1 MNVLI
6 VDDERTAV
14 KDILRVLKQ
23 LLPDADVRSAE
34 SAEEALKLCR
44 ANGFDVMLI
53 DIRMPDM
60 DGLALAAEIKRI
72 HPMINIIIT
81 TAYPEY
87 ALESYKLYASD
98 YLLKPV
104 LQEDLRKA
112 INNLRNP
119 VKEAQKGLYVQ
130 CFGNFAVFYDGE
142 SVSFGRSKTLE
153 LFAYLIYRKGAHC
166 TNAEIRAALWADHV
180 SNDERQMH
188 YFAQIVYEF
197 KSKLKQLGLSDLFVH
212 SRDSYAIV
220 PGRIR
225 CDYYQAMERDPLLLG
240 KYEGEYM
247 AQYEWADI
255 RVWH

>member
-23 LLPDADVRSAE
+23 LLPDVDVRSAE

-44 ANGFDVMLI
+44 ANGFDVVLI

-119 VKEAQKGLYVQ
+119 VKEARKGL
-130 CFGNFAVFYDGE
+130 
-142 SVSFGRSKTLE
+142 
-153 LFAYLIYRKGAHC
+153 
-166 TNAEIRAALWADHV
+166 
-180 SNDERQMH
+180 
-188 YFAQIVYEF
+188 
-197 KSKLKQLGLSDLFVH
+197 
-212 SRDSYAIV
+212 
-220 PGRIR
+220 
-225 CDYYQAMERDPLLLG
+225 
-240 KYEGEYM
+240 
-247 AQYEWADI
+247 
-255 RVWH
+255 